1 MRAPPPI
8 FLHLFTHISLPP
20 PSLPSPPLTSPPQY
34 PTHHLPHA
42 GREQATLPSVS
53 NLPQNLQILPALT
66 TPAQED
72 AENTPNIT
80 QLLAELQPPRLPAHI
95 PEKPA
100 AQQVF
105 LGHGLPPLPKALV
118 DRILAGCYIDFA
130 DLPPAKGKIRPL
142 PAPEGSVILVNT
154 YEYLQQRRLIPDLA
168 TWLQCCALYT
178 AVICSRNPG
187 RLTDLLGY
195 MAQIAKASQRFKW
208 PSWVIY
214 DLNFRQEAASR
225 DSTDW
230 AHLDPSLF
238 AQCFTGQAK
247 QNEAWC
253 KVCHSLDHSSDQ
265 CPIAPPPTKRPKSTT
280 NHPSPTPRLSYE
292 VCRRYNRGVCTGEKC
307 RYRHCCSKCHVPPSQ
322 ARTGQ
327 PCHNQLTKP
336 IAS

>member
-1 MRAPPPI
+1 MREITNLNTHAPHPSSHFPHPLLVSSPPSSHPPPCI
-8 FLHLFTHISLPP
+8 
-20 PSLPSPPLTSPPQY
+20 
-34 PTHHLPHA
+34 PHA
-42 GREQATLPSVS
+42 GREQATLPPAS
-53 NLPQNLQILPALT
+53 NLPQNLQILPAPT
-66 TPAQED
+66 TLVQED
-72 AENTPNIT
+72 AVNTPNLT
-80 QLLAELQPPRLPAHI
+80 QLLAELQPPQLPAHI
-95 PEKPA
+95 SEKPA

-105 LGHGLPPLPKALV
+105 LGHGLPSLPKTPV

-142 PAPEGSVILVNT
+142 PATEGSVILVNG
-154 YEYLQQRRLIPDLA
+154 YDYLQQRCLIPDLA

-178 AVICSRNPG
+178 AIICSRNPG

-195 MAQIAKASQRFKW
+195 MAQIPKASQRFKW
-208 PSWVIY
+208 PSWVVY

-265 CPIAPPPTKRPKSTT
+265 CPISPPPPKRPKLTT
-280 NHPSPTPRLSYE
+280 NHSSPTPRISYE
-292 VCRRYNRGVCTGEKC
+292 VCRCYNRGTCTEEEC
-307 RYRHCCSKCHVPPSQ
+307 RYRHCCSRCYGAHPIS
-322 ARTGQ
+322 RCSTGQ
-327 PCHNQLTKP
+327 DSQQAPAATN
-336 IAS
+336 